1 MLKSRALSAKLIDTA
16 LLLLK
21 SNEDLRLLISVPSD
35 FLKDSN
41 ANVLLI
47 GSPELYM
54 FTVTFALYC
63 LFNFVAGSM

>member
-1 MLKSRALSAKLIDTA
+1 MLKSRALSAKLIATA

-63 LFNFVAGSM
+63 LLNFVAGSM